1 MADIVL
7 NEQQR
12 KLAEEN
18 HNLIYK
24 FASIKHADLE
34 EFYGVFA
41 IGLCYAA
48 HAFDPERGTKFST
61 LAYQCMT
68 NEWRNYWRMRFAN
81 DRIPPNHEVSLDALE
96 LYLGDDGY
104 VYDDTQQYVDKFIL
118 RLTKT
123 ERTVLSGLLAGYR
136 CTDIAR
142 RLGWSRQYIHQTK
155 KEIQNKWLRYA
166 ALA

>member
-48 HAFDPERGTKFST
+48 TPST
-61 LAYQCMT
+61 
-68 NEWRNYWRMRFAN
+68 R
-81 DRIPPNHEVSLDALE
+81 
-96 LYLGDDGY
+96 
-104 VYDDTQQYVDKFIL
+104 
-118 RLTKT
+118 
-123 ERTVLSGLLAGYR
+123 
-136 CTDIAR
+136 
-142 RLGWSRQYIHQTK
+142 
-155 KEIQNKWLRYA
+155 KEGPSFPRWPTSA
-166 ALA
+166 